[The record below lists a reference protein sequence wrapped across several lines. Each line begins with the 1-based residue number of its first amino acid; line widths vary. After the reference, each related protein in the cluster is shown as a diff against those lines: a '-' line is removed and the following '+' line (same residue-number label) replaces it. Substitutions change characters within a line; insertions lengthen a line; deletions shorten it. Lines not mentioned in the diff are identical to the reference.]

1 MQVLVWVMSYDGIHP
16 PEPLA
21 ITAAAAA
28 LSLSGDIH
36 APHDSNSSGC
46 ILPLLLSCMHP
57 IMAYT
62 QAAQSRICVT
72 DPSCKAHIVT
82 AHKAE
87 ELGVLTDWCP
97 CADIPLSKAV
107 AGVRV
112 GYIEGRG
119 FVVAPTEQDMEESSL
134 DLMLAGTA
142 DAVLMIEG
150 YCDFLSEKQ
159 MLEVGLALDWSIKSL
174 EHEVLLRPQLCSGL
188 PSPKSSSSS
197 HSS

>member
-57 IMAYT
+57 SWHT
-62 QAAQSRICVT
+62 LRLH
-72 DPSCKAHIVT
+72 KAEFVLQTLPVKHIVT
-82 AHKAE
+82 AHKVE
-87 ELGVLTDWCP
+87 EIGVLTDWCP

-150 YCDFLSEKQ
+150 YCDFLSEEQ